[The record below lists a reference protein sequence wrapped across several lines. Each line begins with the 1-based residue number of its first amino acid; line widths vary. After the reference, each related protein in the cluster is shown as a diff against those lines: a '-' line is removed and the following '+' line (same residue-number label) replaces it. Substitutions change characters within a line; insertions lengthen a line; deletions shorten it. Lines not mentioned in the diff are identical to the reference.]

1 VSATPPTSNEER
13 NSHAESKAA
22 TANSLFTLLDRPVS
36 PADLLSAAED
46 AALPADPGERGRVGI
61 VLFGLEGETLA
72 LPASVVRRVTPF
84 APPVRIPHRSSGVL
98 RGVCNVRGELVLC
111 ADLRRLLGLP
121 AREVA
126 ESEVL
131 RTMVIGPASASWAFE
146 VDALHGIGRINPG
159 ALGIAPLTVEH
170 SLGAFVTGLTEI
182 EGRAVTV
189 LDGERILAGFRAALA

>member
-1 VSATPPTSNEER
+1 MSLPVPDMPREGQGTG
-13 NSHAESKAA
+13 AESPTTDA
-22 TANSLFTLLDRPVS
+22 LLRLLDRPVS
-36 PADLLSAAED
+36 EAELRSAADE
-46 AALPADPGERGRVGI
+46 AALPADSGERGRIGI
-61 VLFGLEGETLA
+61 VLFGLDGETLA
-72 LPASVVRRVTPF
+72 LPANFVRRVTPF

-111 ADLRRLLGLP
+111 ADLRRQLGLK
-121 AREVA
+121 ARET
-126 ESEVL
+126 EDSDSL

-146 VDALHGIGRINPG
+146 VDALHGIGRINQSDL
-159 ALGIAPLTVEH
+159 AMAPLTVEH